1 MSAFFNAV
9 LDIRV
14 YGLISPHYDGNI
26 PGTIALPLLA
36 LCAVVGY
43 LLGSINF
50 AVLISKYKY
59 KEDVRNY
66 GSGNG
71 GTTNMM
77 RNYGTGDAILT
88 LLGDMAKAFVAILI
102 ATLLLG
108 LYGGYTAGLFCVI
121 GHCFPVFCKFKG
133 GKGVATTAMVVLC
146 LSPLTFLVLFLIFAV
161 LVLGYK
167 YISLASIMCMLMYP
181 VILNMIDGPV
191 FIVHAIFIGI
201 LVIFMHRENMKRL
214 LNRTESKF
222 SFKKHGDRNKKEEEN
237 S

>member
-1 MSAFFNAV
+1 MKEFFETIGR
-9 LDIRV
+9 IRV
-14 YGLISPHYDGNI
+14 DGLISPRFNGSVPGNVAI
-26 PGTIALPLLA
+26 PLFIACA
-36 LCAVVGY
+36 LVGY

-59 KEDVRNY
+59 KEDVREF

-88 LLGDMAKAFVAILI
+88 LLGDMLKAFVAVLI
-102 ATLLLG
+102 GTLLLG
-108 LYGGYTAGLFCVI
+108 LFGGYMAGLFCVV

-146 LSPLTFLVLFLIFAV
+146 LSPLTFLVLFLIFAI
-161 LVLGYK
+161 LVIGYK
-167 YISLASIMCMLMYP
+167 YISLASVMCMLMYP
-181 VILNMIDGPV
+181 VILNMIDGPM
-191 FIVHAIFIGI
+191 FTVHAIFIGL
-201 LVIFMHRENMKRL
+201 LVIFMHRENIKRL